1 MQNRPTG
8 TLKCGLNGD
17 SNSFSVSL
25 ADAKPVMM
33 PIRDVDRLP
42 NGNVLIAGYPFII
55 EVTRDGKSSGSF
67 NMQIWNQL
75 SKAGQVQTKDLLM
88 GFTKLR
94 ELVSLNNIIAIA
106 DILPTNSQ

>member
-1 MQNRPTG
+1 M
-8 TLKCGLNGD
+8 
-17 SNSFSVSL
+17 
-25 ADAKPVMM
+25 
-33 PIRDVDRLP
+33 
-42 NGNVLIAGYPFII
+42 
-55 EVTRDGKSSGSF
+55 GKSSGSF

-106 DILPTNSQ
+106 DKLPVTRWYGMVLSGR

>member
-1 MQNRPTG
+1 M
-8 TLKCGLNGD
+8 
-17 SNSFSVSL
+17 
-25 ADAKPVMM
+25 
-33 PIRDVDRLP
+33 
-42 NGNVLIAGYPFII
+42 
-55 EVTRDGKSSGSF
+55 GKSSGSF
-67 NMQIWNQL
+67 NMQILNQL

>member
-1 MQNRPTG
+1 M
-8 TLKCGLNGD
+8 
-17 SNSFSVSL
+17 
-25 ADAKPVMM
+25 
-33 PIRDVDRLP
+33 
-42 NGNVLIAGYPFII
+42 
-55 EVTRDGKSSGSF
+55 GKSSGSF

-106 DILPTNSQ
+106 DILPTNS